1 MQDQPPPQT
10 QTIGATVAV
19 HYAYVARHEY
29 TAAVVQ
35 SDNLL
40 RVSPSSDRYQIAGAV
55 AVDTDP
61 PGSQVSYVDRL
72 GNRVHRVRVTAPH
85 RTLVIAA
92 AGSAQLAVAPPP
104 VRDVPLLLLAQHSAA
119 AAEFLAASPLVN
131 PNSVRDAA
139 RTASA
144 GAPMLLDTVEQIVRW
159 VEKRV
164 RYQPGVTS
172 VASTAADVLAAM
184 AGVCQDKAHLA
195 LGMLRARGV
204 PARYA
209 SGLLTRQPGETHAWV
224 EFLHPDAGWLPA
236 DPTRGVIVSAATDY
250 LKFAVG
256 RDYTDAPPV
265 AGSFVSD
272 GRGRLDF
279 VTAQVFF
286 DRSDIAVADAL
297 QLLTES
303 DISGAPA
310 TAKESPYL

>member
-1 MQDQPPPQT
+1 MHYQPEQQIT
-10 QTIGATVAV
+10 GATITV

-29 TAAVVQ
+29 TGAVVQ

-40 RVSPSSDRYQIAGAV
+40 RISPCSDRYQTAGAIGI
-55 AVDTDP
+55 DTDP
-61 PGSQVSYVDRL
+61 PGSQVSYIDQL
-72 GNRVHRVRVTAPH
+72 GNRVHRIRVTEPH

-92 AGSAQLAVAPPP
+92 AGAAQLAVAPPP
-104 VRDVPLLLLAQHSAA
+104 VADVPLLSAQRSMADGA
-119 AAEFLAASPLVN
+119 FLTASPLVN
-131 PNSVRDAA
+131 PDSVRDAA
-139 RTASA
+139 RAASA
-144 GAPMLLDTVEQIVRW
+144 GAATLLDTVERIVRW
-159 VEKRV
+159 IEQQV
-164 RYQPGVTS
+164 RYQTGVTS
-172 VASTAADVLAAM
+172 VDSTAADVLATM

-195 LGMLRARGV
+195 LGMLRALGV
-204 PARYA
+204 PARYT

-236 DPTRGVIVSAATDY
+236 DPTRGVIVNTATDY

-297 QLLTES
+297 QLLA
-303 DISGAPA
+303 DCPGAEEEEAAPQ
-310 TAKESPYL
+310 

>member
-1 MQDQPPPQT
+1 MHYQSEQQIT
-10 QTIGATVAV
+10 GATIAV

-29 TAAVVQ
+29 TDTVVQ

-40 RVSPSSDRYQIAGAV
+40 RISPSPDRYQTAGAV
-55 AVDTDP
+55 VIDTDP
-61 PGSQVSYVDRL
+61 PGSQVYYTDRL
-72 GNRVHRVRVTAPH
+72 GNRVHRVRVTEPH

-92 AGSAQLAVAPPP
+92 AGAAQLVVAPPS
-104 VRDVPLLLLAQHSAA
+104 VNDVSLLPAQYSAA
-119 AAEFLAASPLVN
+119 SAEFLNASPLVN
-131 PNSVRDAA
+131 PGSVRDAA
-139 RTASA
+139 RAASA
-144 GAPMLLDTVEQIVRW
+144 GSNTLLDTVERIVRW
-159 VEKRV
+159 IEQQV
-164 RYQPGVTS
+164 RYQTGVTS
-172 VASTAADVLAAM
+172 VDSTAADVLATM

-195 LGMLRARGV
+195 LGMLRALGV

-209 SGLLTRQPGETHAWV
+209 SGLLTRQAGETHAWI
-224 EFLHPDAGWLPA
+224 EFWHPDAGWLPA
-236 DPTRGVIVSAATDY
+236 DPTRGVIVNTATDY

-297 QLLTES
+297 QLLT
-303 DISGAPA
+303 DCPDAGAAGPQ
-310 TAKESPYL
+310 

>member
-1 MQDQPPPQT
+1 MQHQPYQ
-10 QTIGATVAV
+10 QIKDATVAV
-19 HYAYVARHEY
+19 HYAYVVRHEY

-40 RVSPSSDRYQIAGAV
+40 RVSPFSDRYQTAGAV

-61 PGSQVSYVDRL
+61 PGSQVAYADEL
-72 GNRVHRVRVTAPH
+72 GNLVHRVRVTAPH

-92 AGSAQLAVAPPP
+92 AGAAQLAVAPPP
-104 VRDVPLLLLAQHSAA
+104 VADVPLRLAQRGTE
-119 AAEFLAASPLVN
+119 AAEFRLASPLVN
-131 PNSVRDAA
+131 PDRVRGAA
-139 RTASA
+139 YTASA
-144 GAPMLLDTVEQIVRW
+144 GAVMLLETVERIVRW
-159 VEKRV
+159 VERQV
-164 RYQPGVTS
+164 RYQTGVTS
-172 VASTAADVLAAM
+172 VASTAAEVLERM

-224 EFLHPDAGWLPA
+224 EFLHPDAGWLLA
-236 DPTRGVIVSAATDY
+236 DPTRGVIVNTATDY

-279 VTAQVFF
+279 VTARVFF
-286 DRSDIAVADAL
+286 DRTDIAVADAL
-297 QLLTES
+297 QLLT
-303 DISGAPA
+303 DAPDL
-310 TAKESPYL
+310 TAAAPGCQTRCS